1 MISKTNT
8 NPLLSFRVKQNL
20 KKEIINRDSEF
31 LRKEKNDLKNL
42 YALST
47 LITETREQIDT
58 SEISG

>member
-20 KKEIINRDSEF
+20 KKEIPNRDSEF
-31 LRKEKNDLKNL
+31 LKKDKDDLKNL
-42 YALST
+42 NALST

-58 SEISG
+58 SETSG